1 MKHLTLLIFLI
12 LTLVSCKHSEKNLVA
27 SSLKVKTEKGKFT
40 LKYEKEGLSLD
51 SLILLKAY
59 SDSFSELA
67 NSLSELV
74 KKKRG
79 KTGFLKFLKNEK
91 DIDSIYGQHVLKQS
105 VTSKLF
111 KECNDGHFN
120 ICPLSFSKFPE
131 KEKELLKAIRSIGDN
146 EILAKTD
153 CDLSELENAN
163 EGN

>member
-1 MKHLTLLIFLI
+1 MKHLATLVLVM
-12 LTLVSCKHSEKNLVA
+12 LTLVSCKNSEKNLVA
-27 SSLKVKTEKGKFT
+27 NSLKVKTEKGKFT
-40 LKYEKEGLSLD
+40 LKYEEQGLSLD
-51 SLILLKAY
+51 SLILLKSY

-67 NSLSELV
+67 KSLSELV

-79 KTGFLKFLKNEK
+79 KKGFLKFLKNEK
-91 DIDSIYGQHVLKQS
+91 DIDSICGQHILSQT

-131 KEKELLKAIRSIGDN
+131 KKKELLKAIRSIGDN

-153 CDLSELENAN
+153 CNLSELENTN
-163 EGN
+163 EDN